1 MTSFKLAEEG
11 KTLLRTRPLGNLTCI
26 RHVGEA
32 EAGVEEVGVVS
43 SVGVVAVSI
52 VSEEGVVSPVLLNS
66 LAL

>member
-11 KTLLRTRPLGNLTCI
+11 KTLLRTRPLGNLTCT
-26 RHVGEA
+26 RHVG

-43 SVGVVAVSI
+43 FVGVVAVCI
-52 VSEEGVVSPVLLNS
+52 VSMSEEGVVSPVLLNS